1 VDLDRGRYSV
11 RRGEKELVMVS
22 VFVRA
27 AAAGDIGDRV
37 VESEGV
43 LKRIINDKLLESL
56 LRVCLSFVNIMNCIG
71 SLDSDS
77 ISEGTILTQGLIYS
91 TFIIQEETAVVH

>member
-1 VDLDRGRYSV
+1 VDFNRGRHSV
-11 RRGEKELVMVS
+11 RGGEKELVMVS
-22 VFVRA
+22 VLIR

-91 TFIIQEETAVVH
+91 TFIIQEEAAIVH

>member
-1 VDLDRGRYSV
+1 MVN
-11 RRGEKELVMVS
+11 ELI
-22 VFVRA
+22 R
-27 AAAGDIGDRV
+27 AAGDIGDSV

-77 ISEGTILTQGLIYS
+77 ISEGTILTQRLIYS